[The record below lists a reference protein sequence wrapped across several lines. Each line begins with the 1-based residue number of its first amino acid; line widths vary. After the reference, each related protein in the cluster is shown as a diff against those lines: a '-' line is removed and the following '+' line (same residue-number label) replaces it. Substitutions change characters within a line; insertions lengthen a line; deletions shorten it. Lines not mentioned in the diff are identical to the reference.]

1 MRLTIYNLRR
11 RKYLEPYNITKL
23 QNVYVYLFV
32 LRIGL
37 IRVLNHTVQSP
48 KCLIHLYIDDLYIC
62 ISMIYVF
69 YLWSLHTMISI
80 ISNYALSMKATLC
93 FTRINSKQFFMKL
106 IGNHKNKYTRKEFCL
121 RVIEKHRKDMAQR
134 F

>member
-37 IRVLNHTVQSP
+37 IRVLTHTVQSP
-48 KCLIHLYIDDLYIC
+48 KYLIHLYVDDLYIC

-69 YLWSLHTMISI
+69 YFWSLHTM
-80 ISNYALSMKATLC
+80 
-93 FTRINSKQFFMKL
+93 
-106 IGNHKNKYTRKEFCL
+106 
-121 RVIEKHRKDMAQR
+121 
-134 F
+134 

>member
-23 QNVYVYLFV
+23 QNVYAYLFV

-48 KCLIHLYIDDLYIC
+48 KCLIHLYIDDLC
-62 ISMIYVF
+62 ILPLIFTHNDIYYLKLRFIDESHIKF
-69 YLWSLHTMISI
+69 Y
-80 ISNYALSMKATLC
+80 
-93 FTRINSKQFFMKL
+93 
-106 IGNHKNKYTRKEFCL
+106 KN
-121 RVIEKHRKDMAQR
+121 
-134 F
+134 

>member
-62 ISMIYVF
+62 ISMIYTSVYRWF
-69 YLWSLHTMISI
+69 MYFTFDLYTQWYL
-80 ISNYALSMKATLC
+80 LSQIMLYRWKPHYVLQEL
-93 FTRINSKQFFMKL
+93 ILNSFLWNWLETTKTNIRARNFVCEL
-106 IGNHKNKYTRKEFCL
+106 
-121 RVIEKHRKDMAQR
+121 
-134 F
+134 